1 MKIIIS
7 PAKSINFEKKIP
19 TEKNSLPFFLDDAVV
34 INSNLKKKTPLDLS
48 NLMNI
53 SSKLSDLNWRR
64 NQEFKIPFNKNN
76 ARPAIYA
83 FDGDVYSGID
93 SYSLDQDKIDII
105 QERLFI
111 ISGLYGLLK
120 PLDLIQPYRL
130 EMGTKL
136 KNKVG
141 KDLYEYWGDT
151 LSNSISEEL
160 RNHQHNVVVNC
171 ASIEY
176 FRSIDRPSLNAEVI
190 TPQFKEYKNG
200 KLKMISFFAKRARGM
215 MARYIIQN
223 KINDGKD
230 ILSFNLG
237 GYSYDPSISSP
248 ASPVF
253 TRTQA

>member
-7 PAKSINFEKKIP
+7 PAKSINLEKKIP
-19 TEKNSLPFFLDDAVV
+19 TEKSSLPFFLDDAVV

-48 NLMNI
+48 SLMNI

-93 SYSLDQDKIDII
+93 SYSLNQNKIDII

-130 EMGTKL
+130 EMGTKFEFNSY
-136 KNKVG
+136 KN
-141 KDLYEYWGDT
+141 LYEFWTEKITEKIVSECKPDE
-151 LSNSISEEL
+151 LLINLASN
-160 RNHQHNVVVNC
+160 
-171 ASIEY
+171 EY
-176 FRSIDRPSLNAEVI
+176 FSAINLGKIKSEII
-190 TPQFKEYKNG
+190 TPKFLDFKNG
-200 KLKMISFFAKRARGM
+200 KLKMISFYAKKARGLM
-215 MARYIIQN
+215 VRFLIDNNIT
-223 KINDGKD
+223 KLEG
-230 ILSFNLG
+230 ILKFNLE
-237 GYSYDPSISSP
+237 GYSYSESETNNLNQ
-248 ASPVF
+248 PVF
-253 TRTQA
+253 VR

>member
-7 PAKSINFEKKIP
+7 PAKSINLEKKIP
-19 TEKNSLPFFLDDAVV
+19 TEKSSLPFFLDDAVV

-48 NLMNI
+48 SLMNI

-93 SYSLDQDKIDII
+93 SYSLNQNKIDII

-130 EMGTKL
+130 EMGTKFEFNNY
-136 KNKVG
+136 KN
-141 KDLYEYWGDT
+141 LYEFWTEKITEKIVSECKPDE
-151 LSNSISEEL
+151 LLINLASN
-160 RNHQHNVVVNC
+160 
-171 ASIEY
+171 EY
-176 FRSIDRPSLNAEVI
+176 FSAINLGKIKSEII
-190 TPQFKEYKNG
+190 TPKFLDFKNG
-200 KLKMISFFAKRARGM
+200 KLKMISFYAKKARGLM
-215 MARYIIQN
+215 VRFLIDNNIT
-223 KINDGKD
+223 KLEG
-230 ILSFNLG
+230 ILKFNLE
-237 GYSYDPSISSP
+237 GYSYSESETNNLNQ
-248 ASPVF
+248 PVF
-253 TRTQA
+253 VR

>member
-7 PAKSINFEKKIP
+7 PAKSINLEKKIP
-19 TEKNSLPFFLDDAVV
+19 TEKSSLPFFLDDAVV

-48 NLMNI
+48 SLMNI

-93 SYSLDQDKIDII
+93 SYSLNQNKIDII

-130 EMGTKL
+130 EMGTKFEFNSY
-136 KNKVG
+136 KN
-141 KDLYEYWGDT
+141 LYEFWTEKITEKIVSECKPDE
-151 LSNSISEEL
+151 LLINLASN
-160 RNHQHNVVVNC
+160 
-171 ASIEY
+171 EY
-176 FRSIDRPSLNAEVI
+176 FSAINLGKIKSEII
-190 TPQFKEYKNG
+190 TPKFLDFKNG
-200 KLKMISFFAKRARGM
+200 KLKMISFYAKKARGLM
-215 MARYIIQN
+215 VRFLIDNNIT
-223 KINDGKD
+223 KLEG
-230 ILSFNLG
+230 ILKFNSE
-237 GYSYDPSISSP
+237 GYSYSESETNNLNQ
-248 ASPVF
+248 PVF
-253 TRTQA
+253 VR